1 MINNTMKPVLERKC
15 GYWVDPKGKIWSEKS
30 NKYLKPCYNKWG
42 YAYVDLCNNG
52 HKSRVFI
59 HQIVAK
65 MFIPNPNNLPQVN
78 HKDEDKTNNH
88 VDNLEWC
95 TASYN
100 NGYGSLP
107 YKTAKRCGKPVLC
120 VETGVSYIS
129 AGEAARRTGC
139 CSKSILSVCN
149 GKFHTTHGYHWKF
162 VKEVNNGI

>member
-1 MINNTMKPVLERKC
+1 MINNTMKPVLERKD

-78 HKDEDKTNNH
+78 HKNEDKTNNH
-88 VDNLEWC
+88 VNNLEWC

-100 NGYGSLP
+100 NSYGSLP
-107 YKTAKRCGKPVLC
+107 LRTAIRCGKRVTC
-120 VETGVSYIS
+120 IETGITYNS
-129 AGEAARRTGC
+129 AGEAARATGC
-139 CSKSILSVCN
+139 CRSSILSICN
-149 GKFHTTHGYHWKF
+149 GKFYTTHGYHWKF
-162 VKEVNNGI
+162 KED

>member
-1 MINNTMKPVLERKC
+1 MIDNTMKPVLGRKD
-15 GYWVDPKGKIWSEKS
+15 GYWVDPKGRIWSEKS

-42 YAYVDLCNNG
+42 YAYVDLCNNR

-65 MFIPNPNNLPQVN
+65 MFIPNPNNLPQIN

-88 VDNLEWC
+88 VENLEWC

-100 NGYGSLP
+100 NSYGSLP

-120 VETGVSYIS
+120 VETGISYVS

-139 CSKSILSVCN
+139 CSKSILHVCN

>member
-1 MINNTMKPVLERKC
+1 MVNNIMKPVLKRKD

-52 HKSRVFI
+52 CKLRVFI

-65 MFIPNPNNLPQVN
+65 MFIPNPNNLPQIN
-78 HKDEDKTNNH
+78 HKDEDKTNNR
-88 VDNLEWC
+88 VENLEWC

-100 NGYGSLP
+100 NSYGSLP

-120 VETGVSYIS
+120 VETGVSYVS

-139 CSKSILSVCN
+139 CSKSILHVCN

>member
-1 MINNTMKPVLERKC
+1 MINNTMKPVLERKD

-30 NKYLKPCYNKWG
+30 NRYLKPCYNKWG

-95 TASYN
+95 TPSYN
-100 NGYGSLP
+100 NAYGSLNAQ
-107 YKTAKRCGKPVLC
+107 KTKRFGKPVIC
-120 VETGVSYIS
+120 VETNTEYQS
-129 AGEAARRTGC
+129 AGEASRATGC
-139 CSKSILSVCN
+139 CRESITHVCQ
-149 GKFHTTHGYHWKF
+149 GKFKTTHGYHW
-162 VKEVNNGI
+162 VYKEGNK